1 MVGALKVVVAVPLS
15 CTEMEDGEKTREL
28 IVADVHGSVTVI
40 VNTVFSESVDGV
52 NVEDPAGPLLAIVM
66 VFETLT

>member
-1 MVGALKVVVAVPLS
+1 
-15 CTEMEDGEKTREL
+15 MEDGEKTREL